1 MDAATGAEHIV
12 GRGFAGA
19 LMTMKTHIPA
29 VMSSTP
35 VPTLRHVAGDA
46 LRAVAAYE
54 RDGLELLYERDD
66 VSQKETAIDRI
77 HEEIGREYLERLFGV
92 GRWHCTMHCFD
103 RATCIHSA
111 EGEFSGV
118 FVSVDSGANGDLD
131 ELAVACHSIET

>member
-19 LMTMKTHIPA
+19 LMTMKTHISA

-46 LRAVAAYE
+46 LRAVAPYE

-66 VSQKETAIDRI
+66 VNQKETAIDRI
-77 HEEIGREYLERLFGV
+77 HEELVL
-92 GRWHCTMHCFD
+92 
-103 RATCIHSA
+103 
-111 EGEFSGV
+111 
-118 FVSVDSGANGDLD
+118 
-131 ELAVACHSIET
+131 